1 MAVIGR
7 SLPVKH
13 PKTHHVEWLKLH
25 QNQVSSGIK
34 SAHLAKEIAAME
46 AQKKLLEGNSP
57 LFRAKTLILRESLN
71 LNTCVYFY
79 Q

>member
-1 MAVIGR
+1 MQITHNLGHLYIERFWHNTQVTAIGR

-46 AQKKLLEGNSP
+46 AQKKLFGG
-57 LFRAKTLILRESLN
+57 
-71 LNTCVYFY
+71 
-79 Q
+79 

>member
-1 MAVIGR
+1 VQAYFLQASLYGR

-46 AQKKLLEGNSP
+46 AQKKLFGG
-57 LFRAKTLILRESLN
+57 
-71 LNTCVYFY
+71 
-79 Q
+79 